1 MVVRRV
7 ISKQGMVSHVEI
19 DIRSP
24 LLQDLFRDLF
34 KNVEGLDLNK
44 TPPMVRQLIRT
55 FEAPLT
61 DEPL

>member
-24 LLQDLFRDLF
+24 PLQALFRDLF
-34 KNVEGLDLNK
+34 SDVEGLDLNK
-44 TPPMVRQLIRT
+44 SPPMVR
-55 FEAPLT
+55 
-61 DEPL
+61 

>member
-1 MVVRRV
+1 
-7 ISKQGMVSHVEI
+7 MVSHVEI